1 VFRIQGF
8 KDRVRMLKRDS
19 IVLYLVARDPR
30 TPWYV
35 RVLAGAVAA
44 YALSPFDLIPDFIPV
59 LGYLDDLILVPA
71 GIALVLRLVPAE
83 VMSDCREK
91 ATARLEQPIS
101 RGGAAAMIGIWLAAA
116 TCALLLVLALVM
128 HVKL

>member
-1 VFRIQGF
+1 MLGFQGF
-8 KDRVRMLKRDS
+8 KNRVRMLKRDT
-19 IVLYLVARDPR
+19 IALYLAARDPR

-35 RVLAGAVAA
+35 RVLAGAVVA

-83 VMSDCREK
+83 VMTDCR
-91 ATARLEQPIS
+91 AQANARAERPIS
-101 RGGAAAMIGIWLAAA
+101 RIGAAAMICIWLAVGIW
-116 TCALLLVLALVM
+116 ALLFVRDLLT
-128 HVKL
+128 